1 MTATPQIFDSRAC
14 TLGEGPLWH
23 PERQQLFWFDIVN
36 CKLLSQQAGT
46 PVEWVFDRMVSAA
59 GWIDHDHL
67 LIASETGL
75 SRFNLETGHEEM
87 LCEIEA
93 DNALT
98 RSNDGRADPWGGF
111 WMGTMSKAG
120 EPGRGTLYRW
130 TPSELRVIET
140 EMSTPNAICF
150 DAARACAY
158 YADTKTR
165 IIWRQPVD
173 AKTGWPMGEKQVF
186 VDLSATSSSPEH
198 KPDGAVVDAEGC
210 LWNAQWGSARV
221 ARYSPDGQFLSAI
234 DLPTGHTSCPAFG
247 GADLG
252 TLYVTTAQQKLPQER
267 KEWWETAGQ
276 VFEAR
281 LEIAGTIEPCCCIAS
296 SSGSGLNE

>member
-1 MTATPQIFDSRAC
+1 MTATPQIFDARAC

-36 CKLLSQQAGT
+36 RRLLSRQGDQ
-46 PVEWVFDRMVSAA
+46 PLDWSLDRMASAA

-67 LIASETGL
+67 LLASETGL
-75 SRFNLETGHEEM
+75 SRFNLETGTDDL

-93 DNALT
+93 DNPLT

-120 EPGRGTLYRW
+120 DPGQGTLYRW
-130 TPSELRVIET
+130 TATELRVIET

-150 DAARACAY
+150 DRTRACAY
-158 YADTKTR
+158 YTDTKTR

-173 AKTGWPMGEKQVF
+173 PATGCPDGEKQVF
-186 VDLSATSSSPEH
+186 VDLRATSSSPEH
-198 KPDGAVVDAEGC
+198 KPDGAVIDADGC
-210 LWNAQWGSARV
+210 LWSAQWGSARV
-221 ARYSPDGQFLSAI
+221 ARYSPDGQVLSAI

-247 GADLG
+247 GADL
-252 TLYVTTAQQKLPQER
+252 TTMYVTTARQKLPADR
-267 KEWWETAGQ
+267 PEWQETAGQ
-276 VFEAR
+276 VFSVSLPVTGCA
-281 LEIAGTIEPCCCIAS
+281 EPRIT
-296 SSGSGLNE
+296 L